1 MHTAYWSSLEPRLHQ
16 HTHTLIFLDHNIFFY
31 SKIDQPPTLIQN
43 PLAGNITLQQQ
54 ARSPCTQVWHQYLP
68 VMDTACYNST
78 IIHPLISYFILL
90 SLPFCPNPHFLP
102 NDLFNSYFFFAM
114 SHAYKPRAFSWSI
127 HTFYSLSFSC
137 ISALTF
143 IYGTWTSWDTT
154 DWLQFVFS
162 FGSCTLQRNCKWV
175 QWTTHFYTILNT
187 PLHIPPSFKCLRS
200 VPKLPKLP
208 SLSFIQLVKM
218 SLICWQTFCEHKCE
232 KLE

>member
-102 NDLFNSYFFFAM
+102 NDLFNSYFFFTVLSLCLMHINHGHSAGQ
-114 SHAYKPRAFSWSI
+114 FI
-127 HTFYSLSFSC
+127 HFTLYLSLVSVHLPLSTAPEPLGTRPTGYSLSSHLVHAHYKEIVNGFSELRTSTLSLTLLSTFRPPSNA
-137 ISALTF
+137 SA
-143 IYGTWTSWDTT
+143 
-154 DWLQFVFS
+154 V
-162 FGSCTLQRNCKWV
+162 CPNCRNC
-175 QWTTHFYTILNT
+175 
-187 PLHIPPSFKCLRS
+187 PPSPSFNSSKCL
-200 VPKLPKLP
+200 
-208 SLSFIQLVKM
+208 
-218 SLICWQTFCEHKCE
+218 
-232 KLE
+232 